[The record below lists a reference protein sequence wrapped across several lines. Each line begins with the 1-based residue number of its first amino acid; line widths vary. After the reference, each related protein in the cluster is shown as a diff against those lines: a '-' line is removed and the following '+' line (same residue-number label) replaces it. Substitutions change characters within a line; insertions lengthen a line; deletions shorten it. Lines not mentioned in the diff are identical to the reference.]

1 MGASVGCPEFLS
13 VIGRAR
19 HALNALVLA
28 RRQQLARRLPV
39 PVSADR
45 RTRATPDRTRS
56 VFVTSPSPSTAAAPW
71 IRIRDAAAHIDQTVE
86 LRGWLTHRRSSGK
99 VQFLVIRDGSGVMQ
113 CVAGRN
119 DVSPEAWQA
128 CETLTQESSLIV
140 RGRLRADARSPGG
153 VEMGLSGVE
162 VIALADGYP
171 ITPKEHGTDF
181 LMDHRHLW
189 LRSPRQQAIL
199 TIRAE
204 IIQAFRDF
212 MHGEG
217 FLLVDAPIFTPNA
230 CEGTTTLFETQYF
243 DEHAYL
249 TQSGQLY
256 AEAAAM
262 AFGRVYCFGPAFRA
276 EKSKTRRHL
285 IEFWMMEPEWAFAT
299 LEDVIA
305 LEERLLVHTVGRV
318 LERNAEA
325 LKAVERDVTKLER
338 VRAPFPRIHYNEA
351 VERLHAAGQAF
362 EWGGDFGAPDET
374 LLAGQFETPV
384 FVTNYPAA
392 VKAFYMEPDPADP
405 RLSLSCDCLAPEGYG
420 EIIGGGQR
428 MASLELLTRR
438 IEEHGLPQEAF
449 EWYKDLR
456 RYGSVPHSGFGIGVE
471 RTLAWIAGL
480 DHVRESI
487 PFPRMLYRLAP

>member
-1 MGASVGCPEFLS
+1 M
-13 VIGRAR
+13 R
-19 HALNALVLA
+19 
-28 RRQQLARRLPV
+28 
-39 PVSADR
+39 
-45 RTRATPDRTRS
+45 
-56 VFVTSPSPSTAAAPW
+56 
-71 IRIRDAAAHIDQTVE
+71 IDQAPGHVGETIEV
-86 LRGWLTHRRSSGK
+86 RGWLVHRRSSGK
-99 VQFLVIRDGSGVMQ
+99 IQFLVVRAGSGVMQ
-113 CVAGRN
+113 CVTGVK
-119 DVSPEAWQA
+119 DVSSGDWQTG
-128 CETLTQESSLIV
+128 ERLTQESSVIV
-140 RGRLRADARSPGG
+140 VGTLRADARAPGG
-153 VEMGLSGVE
+153 VEMGLESIRLVS
-162 VIALADGYP
+162 LAEPYP

-189 LRSPRQQAIL
+189 LRAPRQQAL
-199 TIRAE
+199 LRLRAE
-204 IIQAFRDF
+204 LIQAFRDY
-212 MHGEG
+212 MSREG
-217 FLLVDAPIFTPNA
+217 FLLVDSPIFTPNA

-243 DEHAYL
+243 DQKAYL

-262 AFGRVYCFGPAFRA
+262 ALGKVYCFGPAFRA

-305 LEERLLVHTVGRV
+305 LMERLLVYTVGRL
-318 LERNAEA
+318 LEARAED
-325 LKAVERDVTKLER
+325 LKIVERDTRPLER
-338 VRAPFPRIHYNEA
+338 VQPPFSRIHYNDA
-351 VERLHAAGQAF
+351 AQRLLDAGQPF
-362 EWGGDFGAPDET
+362 TWGSDLGGSDET
-374 LLAGQFETPV
+374 VLSGAYDRPL

-392 VKAFYMEPDPADP
+392 VKAFYMEPDPGDP

-480 DHVRESI
+480 EHVRETI
-487 PFPRMLYRLAP
+487 PFPRMLYRLRP